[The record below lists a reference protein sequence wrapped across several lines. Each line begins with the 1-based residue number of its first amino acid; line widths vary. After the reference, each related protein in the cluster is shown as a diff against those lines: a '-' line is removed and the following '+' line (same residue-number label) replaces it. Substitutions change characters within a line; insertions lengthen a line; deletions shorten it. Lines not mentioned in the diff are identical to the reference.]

1 MTVEYSPRA
10 LTDLREIAAY
20 YASADRPAVGEAVA
34 ARIREVV
41 ARLETAPR
49 SGRPVPDRENVRVA
63 PLLRYSYN
71 VFYAVIGE
79 TVRIVHIRHT
89 SRRPWTGRSC

>member
-1 MTVEYSPRA
+1 MTVEYSRRA
-10 LTDLREIAAY
+10 LTDLRDIAAY
-20 YASADRPAVGEAVA
+20 YASSDHPAVGEAVA
-34 ARIREVV
+34 THIEEVV

-49 SGRPVPDRENVRVA
+49 SGRRLTDREDVRVA

-71 VFYAVIGE
+71 IFYTLVGE

-89 SRRPWTGRSC
+89 SRRPWTGR

>member
-1 MTVEYSPRA
+1 MTVEYSRRA
-10 LTDLREIAAY
+10 LTDLRDIAAY

-34 ARIREVV
+34 DRIGEVA

-49 SGRPVPDRENVRVA
+49 SGRAVSEREGVRVA

-71 VFYAVIGE
+71 IFYTLAGE
-79 TVRIVHIRHT
+79 RVRIVHIRHT
-89 SRRPWTGRSC
+89 SRRPWTGR

>member
-1 MTVEYSPRA
+1 MTVEYSRRA
-10 LTDLREIAAY
+10 LTDLRDIAAY

-34 ARIREVV
+34 DRIAEVV
-41 ARLETAPR
+41 VRLETAPR
-49 SGRPVPDRENVRVA
+49 SGRPVPEREGVRAA

-71 VFYAVIGE
+71 IFYTLVGE

-89 SRRPWTGRSC
+89 SRRPWTGR